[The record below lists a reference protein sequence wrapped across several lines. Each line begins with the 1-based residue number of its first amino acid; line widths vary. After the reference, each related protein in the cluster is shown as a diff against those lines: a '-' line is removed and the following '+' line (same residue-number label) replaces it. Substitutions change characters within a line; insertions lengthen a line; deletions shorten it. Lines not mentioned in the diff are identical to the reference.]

1 MAVFRVNKTADY
13 TVMSNFHLRDRR
25 MSLKAK
31 GLLSLILSLPD
42 DWNYTIGGLV
52 SICTEKEVAVK
63 TALTELKKN
72 GYLRVDKIRPTKENG
87 GKYEYVY
94 NIFEQPH
101 QAVENQGIENL
112 PLENQPLENLAVE
125 NIPLYKNT
133 KSSNTDLQITN
144 TSSIDVLSDKPTRK
158 RFIPPTLEEVQ
169 AYCLERNN
177 NVDAERFINHYT
189 SNGWMVGKNKMQ
201 DWKAAVRTWEKN
213 GYNAKTPK
221 RSNTDEA
228 LDFYELG
235 KQREGGLPI

>member
-1 MAVFRVNKTADY
+1 MIVRHISSTSFNLFIYIA
-13 TVMSNFHLRDRR
+13 LRKRHRR
-25 MSLKAK
+25 FNNH
-31 GLLSLILSLPD
+31 IR
-42 DWNYTIGGLV
+42 TI
-52 SICTEKEVAVK
+52 ST
-63 TALTELKKN
+63 N
-72 GYLRVDKIRPTKENG
+72 KIRTTKENG
-87 GKYEYVY
+87 CKYEYVY

-101 QAVENQGIENL
+101 QAVENQGVENL
-112 PLENQPLENLAVE
+112 PLENQPLESLAVE

-133 KSSNTDLQITN
+133 KPLNTDLPITN
-144 TSSIDVLSDKPTRK
+144 TSSIDVKSDKQTRK
-158 RFIPPTLEEVQ
+158 RFVPPSIEDVQ